1 MEHVMRTIMDNTRS
15 VSVFLQLNGDRL
27 LVPLLI
33 VAALFL
39 AGALLDYATD
49 Y

>member
-1 MEHVMRTIMDNTRS
+1 MRTIMENTCG

-39 AGALLDYATD
+39 AGALLGYATD
-49 Y
+49 H